1 MSIEAGL
8 GTRRRWLRLAMVSE
22 SDLNDRVGICVV
34 GSINVDILIEVEAFA
49 QPNETVIGKRDFTL
63 SQGGK
68 GANQAAA
75 AAAAGAHVHMIARVG
90 NDDWGREAIRH
101 LEDAGVDC
109 THVDI
114 TPNATTGLAAI
125 MVDAGGNNMITVA
138 SGANMLLSPDDVMR
152 AQAVIASSRVLVLQL
167 EVPTETVEAAIA
179 VARSH
184 DVMVVLNPA
193 PAPREPLRGLDGVNV
208 MVPNEHEA
216 AGLARLHGSADATD
230 TAAATALIAAG
241 VQHIVVTEGARG
253 CRIFDA
259 DGATRIAPF
268 RVDAVD
274 TTGAGDVFCGFLAF
288 ALATNRSI
296 REAAVEA
303 SAAAAISV
311 TRAQARRQLPCRD
324 EVRELMKQQSR
335 LEMECE
341 EAADRSPA

>member
-1 MSIEAGL
+1 MI
-8 GTRRRWLRLAMVSE
+8 SE
-22 SDLNDRVGICVV
+22 GELNDRVGICVV

-49 QPNETVIGKRDFTL
+49 RPNETVIGKRDFTL

-75 AAAAGAHVHMIARVG
+75 AAAAGAQVHMIARVG
-90 NDDWGREAIRH
+90 DDGWGREAIGH

-114 TPNATTGLAAI
+114 TPNAATGLAAI
-125 MVDAGGNNMITVA
+125 MVDAAGNNMITVA
-138 SGANMLLSPDDVMR
+138 SGANMLLSPEDVMR
-152 AQAVIASSRVLVLQL
+152 AEAVIASSKVLVLQL
-167 EVPTETVEAAIA
+167 EVPTETVEAAIG
-179 VARSH
+179 VARRH

-193 PAPREPLRGLDGVNV
+193 PAPREPLRSLDGIHV

-216 AGLARLHGSADATD
+216 AGLARLHGQAEADTG
-230 TAAATALIAAG
+230 AAAALIAAG
-241 VQHIVVTEGARG
+241 VQHVVVTEGARG

-268 RVDAVD
+268 KVEAVD

-288 ALATNRSI
+288 ALATGRSI
-296 REAAVEA
+296 RDAAVEA

-311 TRAQARRQLPCRD
+311 TRAQARGQLPRRT
-324 EVRELMKQQSR
+324 EVMDLMRRQPR
-335 LEMECE
+335 PEMEFQN
-341 EAADRSPA
+341 AGDQPLA